1 MIPWLW
7 CTGLESVAS
16 LHEEVETKSK
26 AQRRTL
32 QTIQS
37 FGTSKEKE
45 AKKQG
50 DTSGGL
56 VTLQMMFEGTG
67 LKGGLD
73 ILAVSH
79 FASLTPVTASVVSPL
94 RRAFV
99 GVSVF
104 SPTPSPRP
112 SRTSAL
118 A

>member
-1 MIPWLW
+1 MITSRVLW

-37 FGTSKEKE
+37 FGTSKEQE
-45 AKKQG
+45 ARKQG

-73 ILAVSH
+73 ILAVSQ
-79 FASLTPVTASVVSPL
+79 FDYS
-94 RRAFV
+94 
-99 GVSVF
+99 
-104 SPTPSPRP
+104 
-112 SRTSAL
+112 
-118 A
+118 